1 MEISALVVELESGT
15 ILDISAP
22 RCRNRLHEIQHD
34 PPGQVETHRGALP
47 LDTHRG
53 AAPQGQVDTH
63 RGVGPWPEPTITKYY
78 FIWWTCARLGILRDQ
93 P

>member
-63 RGVGPWPEPTITKYY
+63 RGAAPWPDPHNHET
-78 FIWWTCARLGILRDQ
+78 LLHLVDLRTLRG